1 MNDEHDSHDA
11 FSEAFL
17 DIVTGHQPTADLSQ
31 EDQALLASLRDW
43 APGLP
48 EALANLEDE
57 PPLERTS
64 IRHDDP
70 IAQMLGLVEDPA
82 VRLDGRRLANT
93 RKAAGIDIAE
103 LASRLQRRGW
113 DTSINDIF
121 SWELGKANPPPAT
134 INAISEVLDVP
145 ANSVLSSR
153 PAPMS
158 TLEGL
163 FTDSVIADFFDD
175 WARESDLT
183 AQELIY
189 RSKRLFAGAGKR
201 NATTATA
208 ETLLAILRQFRSLPG
223 FDGSR

>member
-11 FSEAFL
+11 FSEALL

-31 EDQALLASLRDW
+31 EEQALLASIRDW
-43 APGLP
+43 TPGLP

-57 PPLERTS
+57 LPLEPTPVRQ
-64 IRHDDP
+64 DDP

-82 VRLDGRRLANT
+82 VRLDGRRLASI

-113 DTSINDIF
+113 DTTVNDIF
-121 SWELGKANPPPAT
+121 GWELGKSNPPPAT

-145 ANSVLSSR
+145 ADSILSSS
-153 PAPMS
+153 PATVS
-158 TLEGL
+158 TLEEL
-163 FTDSVIADFFDD
+163 FTDRVIANFFDD

-183 AQELIY
+183 AQELIH
-189 RSKRLFAGAGKR
+189 RSKRLLAGAGKR

-208 ETLLAILRQFRSLPG
+208 ETLLAILKQFRSLPG